1 LCHAP
6 AWRENNLGYLIYL
19 RIFAASLTQQIYSV
33 MDKLFNTIQI
43 DLNDIDFNEYKI
55 KYTSDTWKQQVPKE
69 IQNVWNELT
78 ENEKKL
84 VYIMANKL
92 DDVYWENVA
101 NETIRSI

>member
-1 LCHAP
+1 
-6 AWRENNLGYLIYL
+6 
-19 RIFAASLTQQIYSV
+19 

-101 NETIRSI
+101 NETRRSI

>member
-1 LCHAP
+1 
-6 AWRENNLGYLIYL
+6 
-19 RIFAASLTQQIYSV
+19 

-43 DLNDIDFNEYKI
+43 DLNDIDFNKHNI
-55 KYTSDTWKQQVPKE
+55 KYTSDTWQRQIPNE

-101 NETIRSI
+101 NETRRSM

>member
-1 LCHAP
+1 
-6 AWRENNLGYLIYL
+6 
-19 RIFAASLTQQIYSV
+19 

-43 DLNDIDFNEYKI
+43 DLNNIDFNQI
-55 KYTSDTWKQQVPKE
+55 KNTSDTWQRQVPNE

-92 DDVYWENVA
+92 DDLYWENVA
-101 NETIRSI
+101 NEMRSM

>member
-1 LCHAP
+1 
-6 AWRENNLGYLIYL
+6 
-19 RIFAASLTQQIYSV
+19 

-55 KYTSDTWKQQVPKE
+55 KYTSDTWQKQVPTE

-92 DDVYWENVA
+92 DDLYWENVA
-101 NETIRSI
+101 NEMQSM

>member
-1 LCHAP
+1 
-6 AWRENNLGYLIYL
+6 
-19 RIFAASLTQQIYSV
+19 

-43 DLNDIDFNEYKI
+43 DLNNIDFNQI
-55 KYTSDTWKQQVPKE
+55 KNTSDTWQRQVPNE

-92 DDVYWENVA
+92 DDLYWENVA
-101 NETIRSI
+101 NEMQSM